1 MSHFIILRIKNILN
15 ETLQDNMMNEVV
27 KYSCKPQHS
36 YSILCSIERK
46 RFLEYINLDK

>member
-36 YSILCSIERK
+36 YSILCSILIE